1 MRKIFHTGNL
11 TILVMVLG
19 VLVLNSCKK
28 EYTITVKSNNEAWGS
43 VTGSGTYTKGK
54 VISIEAIAKNNYRFL
69 SWQDGSTDNPRSITV
84 RSDAMYIAKFVKIG
98 GGGEQPTDMGIFSVS
113 STRKVH
119 FSPGN
124 LQWSATNGGNTP
136 TTHIVAGNGTAD
148 GTWRFAPNQWDMIG
162 INNSNVSSTYTGW
175 IDLFGWCTSGYNNKY
190 PYMTSTIHTDYGN
203 GSNNAVGTNYDWGV
217 YNAIYNPKTQKTDA
231 PSTWRTLTNEEWEYL
246 INTRPTSSSVRYAK
260 ATVHGIVGLIIVPDD
275 YNSTLYPLNSV
286 NTESAAYTSNI
297 IDASDWSKMENIGCV
312 FLPAA
317 GSRDETTVN
326 DVASYGNYWSITYYT
341 IEGAHYLNFNIG
353 NLYPSGFYYTR
364 NRIYG
369 HSVRLVKDVQ

>member
-1 MRKIFHTGNL
+1 MKKSLLTFFFLAACAFGAMAQGCPTPTSVEASVTFKRKIPGL
-11 TILVMVLG
+11 L
-19 VLVLNSCKK
+19 
-28 EYTITVKSNNEAWGS
+28 
-43 VTGSGTYTKGK
+43 
-54 VISIEAIAKNNYRFL
+54 
-69 SWQDGSTDNPRSITV
+69 DG
-84 RSDAMYIAKFVKIG
+84 
-98 GGGEQPTDMGIFSVS
+98 EFSVS
-113 STRKVH
+113 ATKKVH
-119 FSPGN
+119 FAGGN
-124 LQWSATNGGNTP
+124 LQYTKSTGKWKIMDHQYDMVETLSQNVG
-136 TTHIVAGNGTAD
+136 AD
-148 GTWRFAPNQWDMIG
+148 YADQDVVT
-162 INNSNVSSTYTGW
+162 
-175 IDLFGWCTSGYNNKY
+175 LFGWATSGHNSKY
-190 PYMTSTIHTDYGN
+190 PYMTSSTASDYGPSISS
-203 GSNNAVGTNYDWGV
+203 GEWTSDSNDWDWGV
-217 YNAIYNPKTQKTDA
+217 KNSSDLGSGWRVLTAAEWVYLLNSTNSTDPA
-231 PSTWRTLTNEEWEYL
+231 VGRQGN
-246 INTRPTSSSVRYAK
+246 RYAK

-341 IEGAHYLNFNIG
+341 IEGAHYLNFNTG